1 MDEVILKNG
10 LHKKVQAFFIF
21 FQPKSVF
28 GYLISVNETRSGL
41 ERKEMNMEKLVQKA
55 KQHDKTAFTVLIEQ
69 NTKSMYKVAKA
80 ILKNDED
87 VADALQDT
95 ILTCWEKIGT
105 LEKNEFFKTWL
116 IRILINKCNV
126 IYRQKVSWVSEEQFP
141 EYSVSENQYT
151 YVEWC
156 QLLECL
162 EEKYRIVIVLYYVE
176 GFKVRE
182 IAKILKVSES
192 TVKGRLVTAREKVE
206 KLYQMEGR
214 VTV

>member
-1 MDEVILKNG
+1 MACT
-10 LHKKVQAFFIF
+10 KKVQAFFIF
-21 FQPKSVF
+21 CQPKSVF
-28 GYLISVNETRSGL
+28 VYLISVNETRSGL

-55 KQHDKTAFTVLIEQ
+55 KQHNKTAFTVLIEQ

>member
-1 MDEVILKNG
+1 
-10 LHKKVQAFFIF
+10 
-21 FQPKSVF
+21 
-28 GYLISVNETRSGL
+28 
-41 ERKEMNMEKLVQKA
+41 MEKLVQKA
-55 KQHDKTAFTVLIEQ
+55 KQHDKIAFTVLIEQ

-162 EEKYRIVIVLYYVE
+162 EEKYRIVILLYYVE

>member
-1 MDEVILKNG
+1 MKKG

-21 FQPKSVF
+21 FQPKSAFV
-28 GYLISVNETRSGL
+28 YLISVNETRSGL

-182 IAKILKVSES
+182 IARILKVSES
-192 TVKGRLVTAREKVE
+192 TVKGRLVTARGKVE

>member
-21 FQPKSVF
+21 FQPKSAFV
-28 GYLISVNETRSGL
+28 YLISVNETRSGL

-116 IRILINKCNV
+116 IRILINAG
-126 IYRQKVSWVSEEQFP
+126 IE
-141 EYSVSENQYT
+141 
-151 YVEWC
+151 
-156 QLLECL
+156 
-162 EEKYRIVIVLYYVE
+162 
-176 GFKVRE
+176 
-182 IAKILKVSES
+182 
-192 TVKGRLVTAREKVE
+192 
-206 KLYQMEGR
+206 
-214 VTV
+214 

>member
-21 FQPKSVF
+21 CQPKSVF
-28 GYLISVNETRSGL
+28 VYLISVNEKRSGL

>member
-21 FQPKSVF
+21 FQPKSAFV
-28 GYLISVNETRSGL
+28 YLISVNETRSGL

-95 ILTCWEKIGT
+95 ILTCWEEIGT

-182 IAKILKVSES
+182 IARILKVSES

>member
-21 FQPKSVF
+21 FQPKSAFV
-28 GYLISVNETRSGL
+28 YLISVNETRSGL

-182 IAKILKVSES
+182 IARILKVSES

>member
-21 FQPKSVF
+21 FQPKSAFV
-28 GYLISVNETRSGL
+28 YLISVNETRSGL

-87 VADALQDT
+87 LADALQDT

>member
-21 FQPKSVF
+21 FQPKSAFV
-28 GYLISVNETRSGL
+28 YLISVNETRSGL

-162 EEKYRIVIVLYYVE
+162 EEKYRIVILLYYVE

>member
-182 IAKILKVSES
+182 IARILKVSES

>member
-1 MDEVILKNG
+1 MACT
-10 LHKKVQAFFIF
+10 KKVQAFFIF
-21 FQPKSVF
+21 FQPKSAFV
-28 GYLISVNETRSGL
+28 YLISVNETRSGP

-116 IRILINKCNV
+116 IRILINAG
-126 IYRQKVSWVSEEQFP
+126 IE
-141 EYSVSENQYT
+141 
-151 YVEWC
+151 
-156 QLLECL
+156 
-162 EEKYRIVIVLYYVE
+162 
-176 GFKVRE
+176 
-182 IAKILKVSES
+182 
-192 TVKGRLVTAREKVE
+192 
-206 KLYQMEGR
+206 
-214 VTV
+214 

>member
-21 FQPKSVF
+21 FQPKSAFV
-28 GYLISVNETRSGL
+28 YLISVNETRSGL

-55 KQHDKTAFTVLIEQ
+55 KQHDKIAFTVLIEQ

-162 EEKYRIVIVLYYVE
+162 EEKYRIVILLYYVE

>member
-21 FQPKSVF
+21 FQPKSAFV
-28 GYLISVNETRSGL
+28 YLISVNETRSGP

-55 KQHDKTAFTVLIEQ
+55 KQHDKIAFTVLIEQ

-162 EEKYRIVIVLYYVE
+162 EEKYRIVILLYYVE

-192 TVKGRLVTAREKVE
+192 TVKGRLGTAREKVE

>member
-21 FQPKSVF
+21 FQPKSAFV
-28 GYLISVNETRSGL
+28 YLISVNETRSGL

-95 ILTCWEKIGT
+95 ILTCWEMIGT

-182 IAKILKVSES
+182 IARILKVSES

>member
-21 FQPKSVF
+21 FQPKSAFV
-28 GYLISVNETRSGL
+28 YLISVNETRSGL

>member
-28 GYLISVNETRSGL
+28 VYLISVNETRSGL

-182 IAKILKVSES
+182 IARILKVSES

>member
-1 MDEVILKNG
+1 MDEVILKKG

-21 FQPKSVF
+21 FQPKSAFV
-28 GYLISVNETRSGL
+28 YLISVNETRSGL

-182 IAKILKVSES
+182 IARILKVSES

>member
-1 MDEVILKNG
+1 MDEVILKKG

-21 FQPKSVF
+21 FQPKSAFV
-28 GYLISVNETRSGL
+28 YLISVNETRSGL

-182 IAKILKVSES
+182 IARILKVSES
-192 TVKGRLVTAREKVE
+192 TVKGRLVTARGKVE

>member
-21 FQPKSVF
+21 FQPKSAFV
-28 GYLISVNETRSGL
+28 YLISVNETRSGL

-182 IAKILKVSES
+182 IAKILKVSEG

>member
-21 FQPKSVF
+21 FQPKSAFV
-28 GYLISVNETRSGL
+28 YLISVNEKRSGL

>member
-21 FQPKSVF
+21 FQPKSAFV
-28 GYLISVNETRSGL
+28 YLISVNETRSGL

-162 EEKYRIVIVLYYVE
+162 EEKYRIVILLYYVE

-182 IAKILKVSES
+182 IARILKVSES